1 MTAVWA
7 YYRRIYEEWGEGEG
21 RWVWGRREKGG
32 EKKRRNKESVRKP
45 R

>member
-7 YYRRIYEEWGEGEG
+7 YYRHIYEEWGEKGKEGGYGEG
-21 RWVWGRREKGG
+21 GKKEGR
-32 EKKRRNKESVRKP
+32 KRRNKESVRKP